1 MLINKIFVGFIL
13 SLMVLF
19 GFIVEKPDNQVKL
32 IKISP
37 SNEVIDV
44 DNRIDAWK
52 GSRAIKQRFRRRFIY
67 EKFKNLWF
75 DITFELD
82 LDDRSIILIKTIF
95 EETFKNARKA
105 SSEFERGIIAHKFN
119 KEVRKIIGEKNYDKL
134 LNKRE
139 GRMPEK
145 YNFGKTRYI
154 KHE

>member
-1 MLINKIFVGFIL
+1 MRRC
-13 SLMVLF
+13 
-19 GFIVEKPDNQVKL
+19 VEQSHTGKTLDS
-32 IKISP
+32 ISWFTKTLTQ
-37 SNEVIDV
+37 I
-44 DNRIDAWK
+44 
-52 GSRAIKQRFRRRFIY
+52 
-67 EKFKNLWF
+67 LWF